1 MTPGVG
7 CDQSQS
13 GPGDSDDDRSVVG
26 GGGGPDQFVWTESW
40 ENDTT
45 THNTTSAS
53 LDSNHGFEVRGGQGG
68 SGPW

>member
-1 MTPGVG
+1 MTPAVG
-7 CDQSQS
+7 CDQSQP

-53 LDSNHGFEVRGGQGG
+53 LELSAIMDLR
-68 SGPW
+68 

>member
-7 CDQSQS
+7 CDQSQP

-53 LDSNHGFEVRGGQGG
+53 LELSAIMDLR
-68 SGPW
+68 

>member
-1 MTPGVG
+1 MTS
-7 CDQSQS
+7 DQSQL

-26 GGGGPDQFVWTESW
+26 GGGGPYQFVWTESW

-53 LDSNHGFEVRGGQGG
+53 FELSAIMDLR
-68 SGPW
+68 